1 MIWPGRWP
9 LGPASCRV
17 LSAASGWKAERRAVA
32 LVVRSRPA
40 TSWACRAQ
48 DEWSIGAY
56 LIPSVP
62 ADCEQAAE
70 DSRLI
75 PLRWCSAFFVDW
87 ADSPFTWRMGSVYH
101 HRHQTRPCWCSDEF
115 RAKSFCP
122 PASFLLRD
130 IPFCADSPTWI
141 YEYRLPVST
150 VAPSASREMKMLSHI
165 VVAKSPRVTSDNTET
180 LRQMLTLPGVCF

>member
-40 TSWACRAQ
+40 TSWACGAH

-101 HRHQTRPCWCSDEF
+101 HRHQT
-115 RAKSFCP
+115 
-122 PASFLLRD
+122 LLRD